1 METQVSEERS
11 GPRHEQ
17 SSINVRPIV
26 LFGLGLLV
34 MAAVA
39 FVSIDWLFDYFAAH
53 QAKVDVLPSPLA
65 DPRQLPPE
73 PRLQVAPADDLQR
86 MRAAEDVTLNS
97 YRWVDQ
103 EKGIVS
109 IPIDRAITVL
119 AERGLPA
126 RSEPKAER

>member
-1 METQVSEERS
+1 MDTKLTEHP

-17 SSINVRPIV
+17 SSLNIRPIV

-34 MAAVA
+34 MSAIV
-39 FVSIDWLFDYFAAH
+39 FVSMDWLFDYFAAR

-73 PRLQVAPADDLQR
+73 PRLQVDPAHDLQR
-86 MRAAEDVTLNS
+86 MRAAEDAALNS
-97 YRWVDQ
+97 YHWIDQ

-119 AERGLPA
+119 AEKGLPA
-126 RSEPKAER
+126 RVEEKTER

>member
-1 METQVSEERS
+1 MDTQVTEHPS
-11 GPRHEQ
+11 PPHEQ
-17 SSINVRPIV
+17 SGINVRPII

-39 FVSIDWLFDYFAAH
+39 FVSMDWLFDYFAAR

-73 PRLQVAPADDLQR
+73 PRLQVDPVHDLQR
-86 MRAAEDVTLNS
+86 LRTTEDAALNS
-97 YRWVDQ
+97 YHWVDQ
-103 EKGIVS
+103 EKGIVG

-119 AERGLPA
+119 VEKGLPT
-126 RSEPKAER
+126 RTEEKAKQ